1 MARRPTWARWALL
14 ALAVGATAA
23 LYPGAAQLPFF
34 SDDLLQVPWAAQR
47 SGLDFW
53 RELTPYGDY
62 RPLHFALWH
71 LLMEIA
77 GGPSPA
83 LLHTLNLI
91 WQGAAVAL
99 FGWLLLHERRI
110 RPQEAAV
117 GLLLFAA
124 FPFAFDAV
132 LWVSALSYPM
142 SLALTLGAL
151 LLHLRAR
158 RDGKPLSPGALLLV
172 LLAAFSYE
180 GAIVA
185 GAALLLAEWLLVET
199 RPRSA
204 AAWLYPLASL
214 GAALIIARHAL
225 GEGFRILWERVP
237 GNLLAWWQA
246 LLYPVAPLA
255 LRWPGGAERGLL
267 ALGGAALLLTAYAA
281 WRGRHLRLWLF
292 GLGWAVLWGAVPVAT
307 QPFEWSRDPLRVF
320 YAVGMGA
327 ALLWWTAWQA
337 TTKRGA
343 IALLLGA
350 ALLLPTA
357 TFVREETRRY
367 RQAGRLIGEVVAAS
381 ESASCR
387 AGMLLI
393 NLPGRITPEQRRY
406 PLGHEGVI
414 PLPPPTDVAALVALN
429 GGREVPMRA
438 RAAGWIL
445 PPLPYHV
452 EPVGALL
459 GPEDFRMQGCV
470 QMGDFAPEGAMHL
483 ETVAELEGVR
493 SSQEAAW
500 RFEDGI
506 ALLSRS
512 CERGAAGEITLTLR
526 WQVQGAL
533 ADEPTLFVH
542 LLADDRQTILA
553 QADGD
558 PIAGLY
564 PFNLWREG
572 EIVVERRRF
581 PPAEGGRWI
590 RFGLWEPSS
599 GRRLEAVDTEGRP
612 VPEGFLWCE
621 P

>member
-1 MARRPTWARWALL
+1 MKRRWLEWAALIAL
-14 ALAVGATAA
+14 ALGATVA
-23 LYPGAAQLPFF
+23 LYPGATQLPFF
-34 SDDLLQVPWAAQR
+34 SDDLLQVPWAARR
-47 SGLDFW
+47 SYLDFW

-71 LLMEIA
+71 LLMEAA
-77 GGPSPA
+77 GGPSPFV
-83 LLHTLNLI
+83 LHALNLL
-91 WQGAAVAL
+91 WQIAAATL
-99 FGWLLLHERRI
+99 FGGFLLRR
-110 RPQEAAV
+110 RRVHLWEAAV

-124 FPFAFDAV
+124 YPFAFDAV

-142 SLALTLGAL
+142 SLALTLAAL

-158 RDGKPLSPGALLLV
+158 EEGAAFSRGALLLV

-185 GAALLLAEWLLVET
+185 GLTLLLAEWLLVER
-199 RPRSA
+199 RPPSV
-204 AAWLYPLASL
+204 AAWLYPFASL
-214 GAALIIARHAL
+214 GAALVIARHAL
-225 GEGFRILWERVP
+225 GEGFRILWEKVP

-255 LRWPGGAERGLL
+255 LKWPGGAERGLL

-281 WRGRHLRLWLF
+281 WRGGRLRLWLF
-292 GLGWAVLWGAVPVAT
+292 GVGWAALWGAVPVAT

-327 ALLWWTAWQA
+327 ALLWWAAWQSA
-337 TTKRGA
+337 ARRKA
-343 IALLLGA
+343 VALMLGA
-350 ALLLPTA
+350 ALLLPA
-357 TFVREETRRY
+357 ASFVREETMRY

-381 ESASCR
+381 REPGSE
-387 AGMLLI
+387 AGLLFI

-414 PLPPPTDVAALVALN
+414 PLPPPTDVAALVVLN
-429 GGREVPMRA
+429 GGREVPVRA

-459 GPEDFRMQGCV
+459 GPDDFRGV
-470 QMGDFAPEGAMHL
+470 RRVLLTDFAPEGTMHL
-483 ETVAELEGVR
+483 DAVAELEGVCP
-493 SSQEAAW
+493 SQEAAW
-500 RFEDGI
+500 RFEDGV
-506 ALLSRS
+506 ALLALR
-512 CERGAAGEITLTLR
+512 CEREAGGGIVLTLR
-526 WQVQGAL
+526 WQMQAVL
-533 ADEPTLFVH
+533 PDEPTLFVH

-564 PFNLWREG
+564 PFRLWREG
-572 EIVVERRRF
+572 EVVVERRRF
-581 PPAEGGRWI
+581 PPTEGGRWI

-599 GRRLEAVDTEGRP
+599 GRRLGAVDGEGTP
-612 VPEGFLWCE
+612 APEGFLWCQ